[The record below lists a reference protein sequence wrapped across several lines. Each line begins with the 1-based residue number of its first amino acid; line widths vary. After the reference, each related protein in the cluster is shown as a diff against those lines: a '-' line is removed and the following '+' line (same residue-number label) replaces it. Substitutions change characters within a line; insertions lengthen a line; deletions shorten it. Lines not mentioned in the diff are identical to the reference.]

1 MLDELP
7 VDGIFSLDL
16 INARLK
22 YLRRCPKHGR
32 MLPKETLYS
41 IFIGIVANRPDF
53 LLQLFIQQKTQANQ
67 IDKPYPSGHKQ
78 IGDLAPQEGKQLRTL
93 QVVLPASILMECLN
107 TELLR
112 PGTDVQQ
119 LPSAKRRE
127 PPPDAAQSEP
137 VCAAA

>member
-1 MLDELP
+1 MKLIHHLHQSFSIVSDYFYSVYP
-7 VDGIFSLDL
+7 IFS
-16 INARLK
+16 
-22 YLRRCPKHGR
+22 
-32 MLPKETLYS
+32 S
-41 IFIGIVANRPDF
+41 DF
-53 LLQLFIQQKTQANQ
+53 LLLCFIPNSIQSTLFTSA
-67 IDKPYPSGHKQ
+67 
-78 IGDLAPQEGKQLRTL
+78 IGENI
-93 QVVLPASILMECLN
+93 PAADSILMEYLN